1 MRLLE
6 RYVKNELPRVLLI
19 HGSEKQLQLQVF
31 QELRDLVYQ
40 QPNADWNWS
49 VWDCGDEQFEI
60 SNVLSDFGRVAW
72 GGMKRVIIVRN
83 THLLPNPSLEL
94 IADSLN
100 RVTDATCVALFFDN
114 IDRRLNST
122 KVLLRLSVEIPCQ
135 EIKGE
140 GLIRWITDWC
150 LHHDVKIK
158 REAVELLIKKVG
170 TNLGFIT
177 SELDKLINYVGD
189 SKTITVD
196 DVEAIASP
204 VPGLVEDGEIFL
216 LTDAL
221 AVKDAQKALAHLKR
235 LIDVGESPLRILPLI
250 DRELRL
256 LVAAKTMNGM
266 TVEQTAKLMC
276 ESKHYSLGKI
286 VRYAKD
292 FDLEKLFERF
302 YDVIEADRELKLG
315 SDGEVVLEKL
325 IVRICES

>member
-266 TVEQTAKLMC
+266 TVEQTAKLMG